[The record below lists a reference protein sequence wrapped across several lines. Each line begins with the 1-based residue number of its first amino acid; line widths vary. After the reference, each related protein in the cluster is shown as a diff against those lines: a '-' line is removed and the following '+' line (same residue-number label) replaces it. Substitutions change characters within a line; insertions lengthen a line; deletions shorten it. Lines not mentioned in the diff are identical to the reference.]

1 MIFLLNMNQLCG
13 PLLFEHVWTQF
24 GRETLTCTDSDSADK
39 LFSPAAAAHH
49 QRQVSLL
56 YELVDGILK
65 THTNTYIK
73 DKSNLNP
80 QNCILVVDKI

>member
-1 MIFLLNMNQLCG
+1 MIFLLNMNI
-13 PLLFEHVWTQF
+13 LFVHVWTKF
-24 GRETLTCTDSDSADK
+24 GREKLTCTDSDSADK

-65 THTNTYIK
+65 THTKTYIK
-73 DKSNLNP
+73 DQSNLNP
-80 QNCILVVDKI
+80 QSRVLVVHKI